1 MTVMTTDAPRPRR
14 WDAVVRITH
23 WSIVA
28 AVLVNAVFAEEGSST
43 HVWVGY
49 ALAAI
54 LAARLIWGVIGPAEA
69 RFSAFPP
76 SPRAATQVRL
86 TISVMVPVPRMP
98 FEGLPIMLKLWTD
111 WFG

>member
-14 WDAVVRITH
+14 WDAFVRITH

-28 AVLVNAVFAEEGSST
+28 AVLVNAVFTEEGSST

-54 LAARLIWGVIGPAEA
+54 LEH
-69 RFSAFPP
+69 
-76 SPRAATQVRL
+76 
-86 TISVMVPVPRMP
+86 
-98 FEGLPIMLKLWTD
+98 D
-111 WFG
+111 